1 MAAPADRTIAITGVR
16 TWTGARHS
24 ARSASVIRI
33 TQGRI
38 EAIGAATELMRDA
51 RRIDFTGA
59 FALPGLIDG
68 HVHLGLDPTKGV
80 VAQAAI
86 SLAERQRAMNRR
98 ALEMVRCGITTAR
111 DLGAGDWAA
120 LELRDRIA
128 RGELPG
134 PRLLCAGQPLTTPGG
149 HCHFWGGEASTPAE
163 LRCVLTR
170 QLEHGVDWIKV
181 MATGGVAT
189 RGTSPSEPQFDAATL
204 SAIVDQARAGGRE
217 VAAHCHGTRG
227 IAHSARAGVRT
238 IEHCSFAGAEGFGS
252 DFDAAVVQAVR
263 AAGAWVSPTVN
274 GGWARRADH
283 EGRPSEFFER
293 MSKVLRELV
302 AAGVPLCASTDAGIP
317 GVHHHRLVEGL
328 LALARYSGLA
338 GEALLRTA
346 TVEAARAL
354 GLEHETGRLE
364 PGLAADLLVVE
375 DDPCRDPSTLL
386 RPLAVFARGRQIDPL
401 PFDER

>member
-1 MAAPADRTIAITGVR
+1 MAAVVDRTIAITGAR
-16 TWTGARHS
+16 TWSGARQI
-24 ARSASVIRI
+24 APAASVFRI
-33 TQGRI
+33 TGSRI
-38 EAIGAATELMRDA
+38 EAIGTATELARDA
-51 RRIDFTGA
+51 RRIDFSGA
-59 FALPGLIDG
+59 FVLPGLIDG

-80 VAQAAI
+80 SGQAAI
-86 SLAERQRAMNRR
+86 SLADRKSAMERR

-111 DLGAGDWAA
+111 DLGAGDWEA
-120 LELRDRIA
+120 LALRDRIA

-149 HCHFWGGEASTPAE
+149 HCHFWGGEAGTPAE
-163 LRCVLTR
+163 LRRVLAR
-170 QLEHGVDWIKV
+170 QLDHGVDWIKV

-204 SAIVDQARAGGRE
+204 SAIVDQARASERA
-217 VAAHCHGTRG
+217 VAAHCHGRRG
-227 IAHSARAGVRT
+227 IARSARAGVRT
-238 IEHCSFAGAEGFGS
+238 IEHCSFAGVEGFGS
-252 DFDAAVVQAVR
+252 DFELEVVRVIR

-274 GGWARRADH
+274 GGWAGRADR

-293 MSKVLRELV
+293 MSLVLRALV
-302 AAGVPLCASTDAGIP
+302 SEGVPLCASTDAGIP
-317 GVHHHRLVEGL
+317 GVHHHRLVEGV
-328 LALARYSGLA
+328 LALARYSGLGGA
-338 GEALLRTA
+338 ALLRTA

-386 RPLAVFARGRQIDPL
+386 RPLAIFARGRQIDPL